1 MKIFSNFDTKLRA
14 SKREEYV
21 QQYGA
26 ENTTAFGRSRL
37 YWRIKIFI
45 PSILILVVSL
55 ILLVL
60 FYRWF
65 NWALLGY
72 AIAVCCV
79 FDLALFFPIIG
90 KYIDYKMDFII
101 VTPESLMLYSQ
112 HGIFKRDTTTLN
124 VVNIKTISIQKDKF
138 LYSVFN
144 NGDIVILSESDIP
157 YGEVTLR
164 WIPRPEKRRNK
175 IANIIW
181 LDKKEA
187 TSN

>member
-1 MKIFSNFDTKLRA
+1 
-14 SKREEYV
+14 
-21 QQYGA
+21 
-26 ENTTAFGRSRL
+26 
-37 YWRIKIFI
+37 
-45 PSILILVVSL
+45 
-55 ILLVL
+55 
-60 FYRWF
+60 
-65 NWALLGY
+65 
-72 AIAVCCV
+72 VCCV

-164 WIPRPEKRRNK
+164 WIPRPEKRRNQMVKVIGIDLQANQNPK
-175 IANIIW
+175 I
-181 LDKKEA
+181 
-187 TSN
+187 